1 MVSEVTPAGTV
12 KVCKAPVKPKV
23 VTTGTA
29 GAGVVILGVTVTVAT
44 FGALVALVPV
54 KAGILPVPLAPRP
67 TVVLLFVHAYVI
79 VPPVVGVVKLVGANE
94 VLLHTTWLAGWSTC
108 GVGFTVMVKVLV
120 GPGHG
125 APAAIAQVIT
135 TWPLPV

>member
-1 MVSEVTPAGTV
+1 MVIEVTPAGTI
-12 KVCKAPVKPKV
+12 KVCIAPVKPKV

-54 KAGILPVPLAPRP
+54 KAGILPEPLAPSP
-67 TVVLLFVHAYVI
+67 TVVLLLVHAYVI
-79 VPPVVGVVKLVGANE
+79 VPPVVGVVKLVGRND
-94 VLLHTTWLAGWSTC
+94 VLLHTTWFAGWLTC
-108 GVGFTVMVKVLV
+108 GVGLTVMVKVFV

-125 APAAIAQVIT
+125 TPAAAT
-135 TWPLPV
+135 A

>member
-12 KVCKAPVKPKV
+12 KVCTAPVNPKV

-29 GAGVVILGVTVTVAT
+29 GAGVVMLGVTVTVAT
-44 FGALVALVPV
+44 LGAVVALVPV

-67 TVVLLFVHAYVI
+67 TVVLLLVHAYVI
-79 VPPVVGVVKLVGANE
+79 VPPVVGVVKLVGRNE
-94 VLLHTTWLAGWSTC
+94 VLLHTTWLAGWLTC
-108 GVGFTVMVKVLV
+108 AVGLTVIVNVLV

-125 APAAIAQVIT
+125 TPAAAT
-135 TWPLPV
+135 A

>member
-12 KVCKAPVKPKV
+12 KVCTAPVKLKV

-29 GAGVVILGVTVTVAT
+29 GAGVVMLGVTVMVAV

-54 KAGILPVPLAPRP
+54 KAAILPVPLAPRP
-67 TVVLLFVHAYVI
+67 MVVLLFVHAYVT
-79 VPPVVGVVKLVGANE
+79 VPPVVGVVKLVAAKE
-94 VLLHTTWLAGWSTC
+94 VLLHTTWLAGWLTC
-108 GVGFTVMVKVLV
+108 GVGLTVIVNVLV

-125 APAAIAQVIT
+125 TPAAAT
-135 TWPLPV
+135 A